1 MIKTQRLIFKSITLK
16 TAKSNPLLVDANITG
31 IRSYRFLIYVNQ
43 FKVINDGIDL
53 IQNLGVSKILKVE
66 LNSIW
71 GFNFISSFYSQVLEF
86 PATQMAATQLQS
98 SDLHCT
104 TCFILN

>member
-16 TAKSNPLLVDANITG
+16 TAKSNPFLVDANISG

-66 LNSIW
+66 LISICYNM
-71 GFNFISSFYSQVLEF
+71 FPVSSIKSITYRKSK
-86 PATQMAATQLQS
+86 P
-98 SDLHCT
+98 
-104 TCFILN
+104 